1 MSSLLTM
8 IQRALLSRAAAFP
21 LPGGERE
28 ASEAKQGEGCESLA
42 KRLLSRMAKAER
54 CWAGVVESAQS
65 SYLSRPLSR
74 SLTRPP
80 SPRGGEGNCR
90 PSGGSR
96 RFTFSASVAAVLLA
110 LSLSSN
116 LVAQDIFTIAG
127 PKKPARI
134 DQKLNQKIPLDLTFR
149 DERGSVVKLGDYF
162 GSKPVILNL
171 VYFGCPMLCNV
182 VTDGLVSSVSDIRF
196 NVGSEYTILTVS
208 FDPKDGTE
216 QSAAW
221 SRKYVRRYGRKGAA
235 SGWHFLTGDAAAIK
249 ALTDA
254 VGFRFF
260 FDPRIEQ
267 YAHGAGLVVLT
278 ADGRVSRYLYG
289 IEFPSRDLRLAL
301 VDASENKIGSLTD
314 KVLLLCFHYDP
325 ATGKYSASAMNAVRA
340 GGVAAV
346 AGLAGFVLF
355 LVKSGRREEKGERRL

>member
-1 MSSLLTM
+1 MNQLATPGVRESS
-8 IQRALLSRAAAFP
+8 R
-21 LPGGERE
+21 
-28 ASEAKQGEGCESLA
+28 
-42 KRLLSRMAKAER
+42 
-54 CWAGVVESAQS
+54 
-65 SYLSRPLSR
+65 
-74 SLTRPP
+74 
-80 SPRGGEGNCR
+80 GEGNGCR
-90 PSGGSR
+90 PSRGYGR
-96 RFTFSASVAAVLLA
+96 LNISAFITMAVLV
-110 LSLSSN
+110 LSLSTN
-116 LVAQDIFTIAG
+116 LNAQDVFTIAG

-149 DERGSVVKLGDYF
+149 DERGSVVRLGDYF

-196 NVGSEYTILTVS
+196 NVGKEYTILTVS

-216 QSAAW
+216 KAAAW
-221 SRKYVRRYGRKGAA
+221 SKKYVRRYGRRDAA
-235 SGWHFLTGDAAAIK
+235 SGWHFLTGDPASIK

-260 FDPRIEQ
+260 FDPPIGQ
-267 YAHGAGLVVLT
+267 YAHGAGIVVLT
-278 ADGRVSRYLYG
+278 PDGRVSRYLYG

-301 VDASENKIGSLTD
+301 IDASENKIGSLTD

-325 ATGKYSASAMNAVRA
+325 ATGKYSANAMNAVRA

-346 AGLAGFVLF
+346 AGLAGFVMF
-355 LVKSGRREEKGERRL
+355 LIRSGRSEEGGTRRP